1 MIPPKAKKM
10 PLLTINRHVTARALI
25 FGSDTD
31 SARTREQTC
40 LLPWS
45 IFGVVF
51 MKRDDDG

>member
-45 IFGVVF
+45 VFGVVF